1 MAATAFRAEAGDD
14 ASYRPAG
21 NGGSGDAKVLV
32 VSHYP
37 ALRDQRVE
45 SWRFRN
51 RTLVAGALVALAILA
66 LLARLAYLQV
76 VSHEHF
82 TTLSDSNRVR
92 LQPMPPTRGLIH
104 DRNGVMLADNLP
116 SFRLEIVP
124 EEVEDLEQTLTR
136 LSELVSLEAQHLE
149 RFERQRA
156 RRPAYEGVPLKLN
169 LSDQETARV
178 AVEQHS
184 LPGVHV
190 RAALTRYYP
199 LGPRAVHL
207 LGYVGRISEDELDV
221 IDTSQYRGTTHI
233 GKNGV
238 EKAYEDLLHGRVGY
252 QQVETNAQGRALRV
266 LNQTPPTPGH
276 DLHLTIDIRL
286 QAVAEDALGDFNGA
300 VVAIDPRNGEVL
312 AMASQPGFDPN
323 LFVRGI
329 DSAIFEELNHSPDR
343 PLFNRAL
350 RGTYPPGSTI
360 KPFMGLAGLYYNVV
374 DDNTSVYCP
383 GFYKLPNNTRRY
395 RDWKRWGHGRTN
407 LVKSVAESCDVYYY
421 DLARNLGIERI
432 HDFLAQ
438 FGLGVAS
445 GIDIGSE
452 RTGVLPNE
460 QWKRAMYG
468 QPWYTGETLISGIG
482 QGFMLATPLQLAQAT
497 AIMASRGRAFKPH
510 LLRAWESPGDALKEY
525 PTPQPV
531 APVQLRDEDNWQH
544 IIHAMTRVVHGER
557 GTARRIAADY
567 PYTIAGKTGTAQV
580 FSLGQDEE
588 YNAEELEERL
598 RDHALFIAF
607 TPAEAPRLAIS
618 VLVENG
624 GSGSGMA
631 APVARAV
638 MDAWLSLE
646 QIDGASHTLEAATPG
661 ATPP

>member
-1 MAATAFRAEAGDD
+1 M
-14 ASYRPAG
+14 S
-21 NGGSGDAKVLV
+21 L
-32 VSHYP
+32 YP

-45 SWRFRN
+45 SLRFRN
-51 RTLVAGALVALAILA
+51 RALVAAFLVGLTVLIL
-66 LLARLAYLQV
+66 LSRLAYLQV

-82 TTLSDSNRVR
+82 ATLSNSNRVR
-92 LQPMPPTRGLIH
+92 LQPLPPTRGLIY

-124 EEVEDLEQTLTR
+124 EEVEDLEQTLAR
-136 LSELVSLEAQHLE
+136 VGELVSLDSHHLE

-156 RRPAYEGVPLKLN
+156 RRPGYEGVPLKLN
-169 LSDQETARV
+169 LSDEETARV

-207 LGYVGRISEDELDV
+207 LGYVGRISEAELDI
-221 IDTSQYRGTTHI
+221 IDTAQYRGTTHI

-266 LNQTPPTPGH
+266 LNQTAPTPGH

-329 DSAIFEELNHSPDR
+329 DSATFDQLNHSPDR

-350 RGTYPPGSTI
+350 RGTYPPGSTL
-360 KPFMGLAGLYYNVV
+360 KPFMGLAGLYYKVV
-374 DDNTSVYCP
+374 DANTTVYCP

-395 RDWKRWGHGRTN
+395 RDWKRWGHGKTD

-421 DLARNLGIERI
+421 DLARNLGIERM

-460 QWKRAMYG
+460 QWKRAVHN
-468 QPWYTGETLISGIG
+468 QPWYTGETLIAGIG
-482 QGFMLATPLQLAQAT
+482 QGFMLTTPLQLAHAT
-497 AIMASRGRAFKPH
+497 AIMASRGKAYKPH
-510 LLRAWESPGDALKEY
+510 LLRAWKSPGDSRKEQ

-531 APVQLRDEDNWQH
+531 TAVQLRDEAHWQH

-567 PYTIAGKTGTAQV
+567 PYPIAGKTGTAQV

-588 YNAEELEERL
+588 YDAQEVEEKL

-607 TPAEAPRLAIS
+607 TPAQSPRLAIS

-638 MDAWLSLE
+638 MDTWLALE
-646 QIDGASHTLEAATPG
+646 QGDDTSHTLQAAAPRG
-661 ATPP
+661 AAR